1 MQPRCFSAP
10 PGSAPV
16 EPRCAG
22 PSPRCSWRR
31 PCRDRGSW
39 HCARRGAVKRYGFR
53 IVVAARLRFRHEM
66 VMAIPA
72 AHERGTILAGEL
84 RHVSREIADGKADAP
99 VVRRAGSRACPREG
113 GGRHI
118 PERLLLPQR
127 RLKLSGGRH
136 RQGQPLSGSTSSA
149 CPRLRIGRSTCCRI
163 SPATRGSCSAEGD
176 YDGYCNPEI
185 EALYGCTRCSRGLT
199 SSKSIT
205 PFQ

>member
-22 PSPRCSWRR
+22 PSPRCGWRR

-53 IVVAARLRFRHEM
+53 IVVAARPRFRHEM

-113 GGRHI
+113 GGPALAKAGDGI
-118 PERLLLPQR
+118 
-127 RLKLSGGRH
+127 
-136 RQGQPLSGSTSSA
+136 
-149 CPRLRIGRSTCCRI
+149 RLRDVIGVD
-163 SPATRGSCSAEGD
+163 TRMWDNMMWG
-176 YDGYCNPEI
+176 
-185 EALYGCTRCSRGLT
+185 
-199 SSKSIT
+199 
-205 PFQ
+205 